1 MKKTILVSAERGET
15 RVAVLEAK
23 TKGGKASVA
32 ELYMERRGRRS
43 IVGNIYKGKVDNV
56 LPGMEAAF
64 VDIGLERNGFL
75 HVDEIV
81 LPGGEQAPKR
91 GRGTGRRINELIK
104 PGQEILVQVVK
115 DPLKTKGAR
124 LSMNVSI
131 AGRYLVFAPTGS
143 GVGVSRRLSDSERD
157 RLRKMVDRTYKGPG
171 GLIVRTAAHG
181 AKKSDF
187 VREISYLQKLNDVL
201 DRRSDQ
207 TKAPAL
213 VFQEADLSVRVLR
226 DVFLS
231 EFEKAIID
239 SPKQFERVTSFFQR
253 TAPELVGGVE
263 LYEDKK
269 PLFEKFK
276 IDEEIESTLNR
287 RIDLPSG
294 GYLIIDYTEALT
306 VVDVNSGSFTGRGKG
321 GLEET
326 ITKVNTEAAD
336 EAVRQLRLRDIGGI
350 IVIDFIDMARASNRD
365 KVLKTMR
372 KALDADKSKSYVVEV
387 SPLGLVEMTRQNV
400 TDGVREILTELC
412 PTCHGEG
419 VVLSAETV
427 ALEGLRQMRDI
438 AAEKS
443 DEAFLLRVNPK
454 VAAALT
460 DSDSGLTELEE
471 ETGKRF
477 HFEGGD
483 ALAIGTFDLIES
495 GTRAEIEERALPF
508 KVGEEVLVHIDEPH
522 MYNADDAVARI
533 DAYIVSVTGGGRFV
547 GERKLVR
554 IDEVERAAAIASLLG
569 ADASNGAAA
578 ESQNGSS
585 NGTTNGDSLES
596 DAPSRKRSRGRRG
609 GRGRSRAKQGSDKDE
624 S

>member
-1 MKKTILVSAERGET
+1 MKKTILVSAEHGET

-23 TKGGKASVA
+23 QKGGKRDVA
-32 ELYMERRGRRS
+32 ELYIERRGRRS

-56 LPGMEAAF
+56 LAGMEAAF

-91 GRGTGRRINELIK
+91 GRGHGRRITELLK
-104 PGQEILVQVVK
+104 PGQEIVVQVVK
-115 DPLKTKGAR
+115 DPLKSKGAR

-131 AGRYLVFAPTGS
+131 AGRYLVYASQGS
-143 GVGVSRRLSDSERD
+143 GVGVSRRLADKERD
-157 RLRKMVDRTYKGPG
+157 RLRKMVDRIHKGKDG

-181 AKKSDF
+181 AKKPDF
-187 VREISYLQKLNDVL
+187 VREIVYLRRLTEVL
-201 DRRSDQ
+201 ERRTDE

-213 VFQEADLSVRVLR
+213 VFQEADLPVRVLR

-253 TAPELVGGVE
+253 TAPELVDGVE
-263 LYEDKK
+263 LYEGDQ
-269 PLFEKFK
+269 PLFEKWK
-276 IDEEIESTLNR
+276 IDAEIQSTLGR

-306 VVDVNSGSFTGRGKG
+306 VIDVNSGSFTGRGKG

-326 ITKVNTEAAD
+326 ITKVNTEAAE

-365 KVLKTMR
+365 KVLKTLR
-372 KALDADKSKSYVVEV
+372 KALDTDKSKSYVVEV

-400 TDGVREILTELC
+400 TDGVREILTENC
-412 PTCHGEG
+412 PTCGGDG

-427 ALEGLRQMRDI
+427 ALDGLRKLREI
-438 AAEKS
+438 AAGDS
-443 DEAFLLRVNPK
+443 EAFLLRVNPK
-454 VAAALT
+454 VAAELT
-460 DSDSGLTELEE
+460 DPESGLAEIEAD
-471 ETGKRF
+471 TGKRF

-483 ALAIGTFDLIES
+483 ALPIETFVLLES
-495 GTRAEIEERALPF
+495 GSREEIEERALPF
-508 KVGEEVLVHIDEPH
+508 KVGEEVLVKIDEPH

-533 DAYIVSVTGGGRFV
+533 DSYIVSVTGGGRFI
-547 GERKLVR
+547 GDRKLVR
-554 IDEVERAAAIASLLG
+554 IEEVERSAAVASLLG
-569 ADASNGAAA
+569 GESPNGNAQDG
-578 ESQNGSS
+578 ESEG
-585 NGTTNGDSLES
+585 GLES
-596 DAPSRKRSRGRRG
+596 GASRSKRSRGRRG
-609 GRGRSRAKQGSDKDE
+609 GRGRSRAKQGSKDE
-624 S
+624 

>member
-15 RVAVLEAK
+15 RVAVLESK
-23 TKGGKASVA
+23 QKGGKSKVA

-91 GRGTGRRINELIK
+91 GRGSGRRINELIK
-104 PGQEILVQVVK
+104 PGQEIVVQVVK

-131 AGRYLVFAPTGS
+131 AGRYLVFAPQGT
-143 GVGVSRRLSDSERD
+143 GVGVSRRLTDKERD

-181 AKKSDF
+181 AKKADF
-187 VREISYLQKLNDVL
+187 VREISYLQRLNEIL
-201 DRRSDQ
+201 DRRTEGS
-207 TKAPAL
+207 KGPAL
-213 VFQEADLSVRVLR
+213 VFQEADLSIRVLR

-231 EFEKAIID
+231 EFEKAVID
-239 SPKQFERVTSFFQR
+239 SEKQFERVTAFFQR
-253 TAPELVGGVE
+253 TAPELVDGVE
-263 LYEDKK
+263 LYKGAK
-269 PLFEKFK
+269 PLFEKWK
-276 IDEEIESTLNR
+276 IDAEIESTLSR
-287 RIDLPSG
+287 RVDLPSG
-294 GYLIIDYTEALT
+294 GYLIIDYAEALT
-306 VVDVNSGSFTGRGKG
+306 VIDVNSGSFTGRGKG

-326 ITKVNTEAAD
+326 ITKVNTEAAE

-400 TDGVREILTELC
+400 TDGVREILTTPC
-412 PTCHGEG
+412 PTCAGEG

-438 AAEKS
+438 VIDHPD
-443 DEAFLLRVNPK
+443 DEAFLIRVNPK
-454 VAAALT
+454 VARELT
-460 DSDSGLTELEE
+460 DADSGLVEFEA

-483 ALAIGTFDLIES
+483 ALGIATFDLIES
-495 GTRAEIEERALPF
+495 GSREQIEERALPF
-508 KVGEEVLVHIDEPH
+508 KVGEEVLVQIDEPH
-522 MYNADDAVARI
+522 MYNANDAVARI
-533 DAYIVSVTGGGRFV
+533 DSYIVSVTGGGPHV
-547 GERKLVR
+547 GQRRMVR
-554 IDEVERAAAIASLLG
+554 IDQVERAAATASLLG
-569 ADASNGAAA
+569 GESANGAAA
-578 ESQNGSS
+578 GSENGAE
-585 NGTTNGDSLES
+585 LES

-609 GRGRSRAKQGSDKDE
+609 GRGRSRAKQGSKEED
-624 S
+624 

>member
-15 RVAVLEAK
+15 RVAVLESK
-23 TKGGKASVA
+23 QKGGKADVA
-32 ELYMERRGRRS
+32 ELYIERRGRRS

-81 LPGGEQAPKR
+81 TPDGKQAPKR
-91 GRGTGRRINELIK
+91 GRGSGRRINELIK

-131 AGRYLVFAPTGS
+131 AGRYLVFAPNGS

-181 AKKSDF
+181 AKKADF
-187 VREISYLQKLNDVL
+187 VREIAYLQKLNEVL
-201 DRRSDQ
+201 DRRSEG

-213 VFQEADLSVRVLR
+213 TFQEADLSVRVLR

-253 TAPELVGGVE
+253 TAPELVSGVE
-263 LYEDKK
+263 LYEGSK
-269 PLFEKFK
+269 PLFEKWK

-287 RIDLPSG
+287 RVDLPSG

-306 VVDVNSGSFTGRGKG
+306 VLDVNSGSFTGRGKG

-326 ITKVNTEAAD
+326 ITKVNTEAAE

-412 PTCHGEG
+412 PTCGGEG

-427 ALEGLRQMRDI
+427 ALDALRKLKDI

-454 VAAALT
+454 VAHVLT
-460 DSDSGLTELEE
+460 GEDSGLTELEE
-471 ETGKRF
+471 ESGKRF

-483 ALAIGTFDLIES
+483 ALAIETFDLIES
-495 GTRAEIEERALPF
+495 GSREEIEERALPF
-508 KVGEEVLVHIDEPH
+508 KVGEEVLVSIDEPH
-522 MYNADDAVARI
+522 MYNDEDAVARI
-533 DAYIVSVTGGGRFV
+533 DSYIVSVTGGGRYV
-547 GERKLVR
+547 GERRLVR
-554 IDEVERAAAIASLLG
+554 IEDVARSEAVASLLG
-569 ADASNGAAA
+569 TDPPSGNGSNGD
-578 ESQNGSS
+578 GS
-585 NGTTNGDSLES
+585 DSELES
-596 DAPSRKRSRGRRG
+596 GAPSRKRSRGRRG
-609 GRGRSRAKQGSDKDE
+609 GRGRSRAKQGSKED
-624 S
+624 

>member
-15 RVAVLEAK
+15 RVAVLESK
-23 TKGGKASVA
+23 QKGGKADVA
-32 ELYMERRGRRS
+32 ELYIERRGRRS

-81 LPGGEQAPKR
+81 LADGTQAPRR
-91 GRGTGRRINELIK
+91 GRGSGKGARINELIK
-104 PGQEILVQVVK
+104 PGQEILVQGVK

-131 AGRYLVFAPTGS
+131 AGRYLVYAPHGS
-143 GVGVSRRLSDSERD
+143 GVGVSRRLADKERD
-157 RLRKMVDRTYKGPG
+157 RLRKMVDKTYKGPG

-181 AKKSDF
+181 AKKTDF
-187 VREISYLQKLNDVL
+187 VREISYLQKLNEVL
-201 DRRSDQ
+201 ERRSES
-207 TKAPAL
+207 TKAPAM
-213 VFQEADLSVRVLR
+213 VSREPDLSVRVLR
-226 DVFLS
+226 AVFLN

-239 SPKQFERVTSFFQR
+239 SDKQFERVTSFFQR

-263 LYEDKK
+263 IYQGQKK
-269 PLFEKFK
+269 SLFEKYG
-276 IDEEIESTLNR
+276 IDKEIESTLNR
-287 RIDLPSG
+287 RVDLPSG

-306 VVDVNSGSFTGRGKG
+306 VIDVNSGSFTGRGKG

-350 IVIDFIDMARASNRD
+350 IVVDFIDMARASNRD

-387 SPLGLVEMTRQNV
+387 SPLGLVERTRKNV
-400 TDGVREILTELC
+400 TDGVREILTAPC

-427 ALEGLRQMRDI
+427 ALEGLRKMRDI
-438 AAEKS
+438 AAEHA
-443 DEAFLLRVNPK
+443 DTEAFLLRVNPK
-454 VAAALT
+454 VAAELT
-460 DSDSGLTELEE
+460 GDDSGLPELES
-471 ETGKRF
+471 ETGKQF

-483 ALAIGTFDLIES
+483 ARAIDTFTLVEK

-508 KVGEEVLVHIDEPH
+508 KVGEEVLVQIDEPH

-533 DAYIVSVTGGGRFV
+533 DSYIVSITGGGRFV
-547 GERKLVR
+547 GERRLVR
-554 IDEVERAAAIASLLG
+554 IEEVERSAAIASLLG
-569 ADASNGAAA
+569 SSSPNGSGGGAENGAELDSAA
-578 ESQNGSS
+578 
-585 NGTTNGDSLES
+585 
-596 DAPSRKRSRGRRG
+596 ASRNRSRGRRG
-609 GRGRSRAKQGSDKDE
+609 GRGRSRANQGSKEDD
-624 S
+624 

>member
-23 TKGGKASVA
+23 QKGGKSHVA
-32 ELYMERRGRRS
+32 ELYIERRGRRS

-75 HVDEIV
+75 HVDEIL
-81 LPGGEQAPKR
+81 LPNGEQAPKR
-91 GRGTGRRINELIK
+91 GRGHGRRINELIK

-124 LSMNVSI
+124 LSMNCSI
-131 AGRYLVFAPTGS
+131 AGRYLVYAPHGS
-143 GVGVSRRLSDSERD
+143 GVGVSRRLTDKERD

-181 AKKSDF
+181 AKKADF
-187 VREISYLQKLNDVL
+187 VREISYLQKLNEVL
-201 DRRSDQ
+201 ERRSDG

-213 VFQEADLSVRVLR
+213 VFQEADLSIRVLR
-226 DVFLS
+226 DVFLN
-231 EFEKAIID
+231 EFEKAVID

-263 LYEDKK
+263 LYEGAK
-269 PLFEKFK
+269 PLFEKWK
-276 IDEEIESTLNR
+276 VNEAIDSTLNR
-287 RIDLPSG
+287 RVDLPSG
-294 GYLIIDYTEALT
+294 GYLIIDYAEALT
-306 VVDVNSGSFTGRGKG
+306 VIDVNSGSFTGRGKG

-350 IVIDFIDMARASNRD
+350 IVVDFIDMARASNRD

-400 TDGVREILTELC
+400 TDGVREILTAPC

-419 VVLSAETV
+419 VILSAETV
-427 ALEGLRQMRDI
+427 ALEGLGKLRDF
-438 AAEKS
+438 AAEKGG
-443 DEAFLLRVNPK
+443 DEAFLVRVNPK
-454 VAAALT
+454 VAHELT
-460 DSDSGLTELEE
+460 DPDSGLPELEE

-483 ALAIGTFDLIES
+483 ALSIDTFELVES
-495 GTRAEIEERALPF
+495 GSRSEIEERALPF
-508 KVGEEVLVHIDEPH
+508 KVGEEVLVKIDEPH

-533 DAYIVSVTGGGRFV
+533 DSYIVSVTGGGRFV
-547 GERKLVR
+547 GEHKLVR
-554 IDEVERAAAIASLLG
+554 IDEVERSAAIASLLG
-569 ADASNGAAA
+569 GD
-578 ESQNGSS
+578 SS
-585 NGTTNGDSLES
+585 NGSGGGGENGSELES
-596 DAPSRKRSRGRRG
+596 SDSSRKRSRGRRG
-609 GRGRSRAKQGSDKDE
+609 GRGRSRAKQGSKDE
-624 S
+624 

>member
-23 TKGGKASVA
+23 TKGGNASVA

-81 LPGGEQAPKR
+81 LPDGSAAPKR
-91 GRGTGRRINELIK
+91 GRGSGRRINELIK

-131 AGRYLVFAPTGS
+131 AGRYLVFAPQGS

-187 VREISYLQKLNDVL
+187 VREISYLQKLNEVL
-201 DRRSDQ
+201 ERRTDQ

-263 LYEDKK
+263 LYEGKK
-269 PLFEKFK
+269 PLFEKWK

-326 ITKVNTEAAD
+326 ITKVNTEAAE

-365 KVLKTMR
+365 KVLKVMR

-427 ALEGLRQMRDI
+427 ALEGLRKMRDI
-438 AAEKS
+438 AAEKAE
-443 DEAFLLRVNPK
+443 EAFLMRVNPK

-460 DSDSGLTELEE
+460 DADSGLAELED

-483 ALAIGTFDLIES
+483 ALAIGTFDLIEA
-495 GTRAEIEERALPF
+495 GTRATIEERALPF
-508 KVGEEVLVHIDEPH
+508 KVGEEVLVQIDEPH
-522 MYNADDAVARI
+522 MYNADDAVARV
-533 DAYIVSVTGGGRFV
+533 DSYIVSVTGGGRFV

-554 IDEVERAAAIASLLG
+554 IDEVARAAAVASLLG
-569 ADASNGAAA
+569 SDLVGD
-578 ESQNGSS
+578 SQNGSS
-585 NGTTNGDSLES
+585 NGASNGDSLES

-609 GRGRSRAKQGSDKDE
+609 GRGRSRANQGSDKDE

>member
-1 MKKTILVSAERGET
+1 MKKTILVSAERGEA

-23 TKGGKASVA
+23 QKGGKCNVA
-32 ELYMERRGRRS
+32 ELYIERRGRRS

-75 HVDEIV
+75 HVDEI
-81 LPGGEQAPKR
+81 LTPDGEQAPRR
-91 GRGTGRRINELIK
+91 GRGGGRRINELIK

-115 DPLKTKGAR
+115 DPLKSKGAR

-131 AGRYLVFAPTGS
+131 AGRYLVFAPSGS
-143 GVGVSRRLSDSERD
+143 GVGVSRRLAEKERD

-181 AKKSDF
+181 AKKADF
-187 VREISYLQKLNDVL
+187 VREIKYLQKLNEVL
-201 DRRSDQ
+201 ARRAESS
-207 TKAPAL
+207 KAPAL
-213 VFQEADLSVRVLR
+213 VFQEADLSIRVLR

-231 EFEKAIID
+231 EFEKAVID
-239 SPKQFERVTSFFQR
+239 SPKQYERVTNFFQR
-253 TAPELVGGVE
+253 TAPELVDGVE
-263 LYEDKK
+263 LYEGKK
-269 PLFEKFK
+269 PLLEKWK
-276 IDEEIESTLNR
+276 VDEEIESTLNR
-287 RIDLPSG
+287 RVDLPSG
-294 GYLIIDYTEALT
+294 GYLIIDYAEALT
-306 VVDVNSGSFTGRGKG
+306 VIDVNSGSFTGRGKG

-400 TDGVREILTELC
+400 TDGVREILTEPC
-412 PTCHGEG
+412 PTCAGEG

-427 ALEGLRQMRDI
+427 ALEGLRKMRDI
-438 AAEKS
+438 VAENNDS
-443 DEAFLLRVNPK
+443 DAFLIRVNPK
-454 VAAALT
+454 VAHELT
-460 DSDSGLTELEE
+460 AEDSGLAELEE

-483 ALAIGTFDLIES
+483 ALAIDTFEMIEAGS
-495 GTRAEIEERALPF
+495 REEIEERALPF
-508 KVGEEVLVHIDEPH
+508 KVGEEVLVDIDEPH

-533 DAYIVSVTGGGRFV
+533 DSYIVSVTGGGPFV
-547 GERKLVR
+547 GERKMVR
-554 IDEVERAAAIASLLG
+554 IDEVERSAAIASLLG
-569 ADASNGAAA
+569 G
-578 ESQNGSS
+578 ESPNGSS
-585 NGTTNGDSLES
+585 GGEKNGSQLDS

-609 GRGRSRAKQGSDKDE
+609 GRGRSRAKQGSNGQD
-624 S
+624 

>member
-23 TKGGKASVA
+23 TKGSKPKVA

-91 GRGTGRRINELIK
+91 GRGHGRRINELIK

-131 AGRYLVFAPTGS
+131 AGRYLVFAPQGS

-187 VREISYLQKLNDVL
+187 VREISYLQRLNEVL
-201 DRRSDQ
+201 ERRAGES
-207 TKAPAL
+207 KAPAM
-213 VFQEADLSVRVLR
+213 VFQEADLSIRVLR
-226 DVFLS
+226 DVFLN

-239 SPKQFERVTSFFQR
+239 SEKQFERVTSFFQR
-253 TAPELVGGVE
+253 TAPELVDGVE
-263 LYEDKK
+263 LYRDPK
-269 PLFEKFK
+269 PLLERWKV
-276 IDEEIESTLNR
+276 DEEIESTLSR
-287 RIDLPSG
+287 RVDLPSG
-294 GYLIIDYTEALT
+294 GYLVIDYAEALT
-306 VVDVNSGSFTGRGKG
+306 VIDVNSGSFTGRGKG

-326 ITKVNTEAAD
+326 ITKVNTEAAE

-427 ALEGLRQMRDI
+427 ALEGLRRLRDV
-438 AAEKS
+438 AAEHGDS
-443 DEAFLLRVNPK
+443 EAFLLRVNPR

-460 DSDSGLTELEE
+460 DAESGLAELEE

-477 HFEGGD
+477 HFEGGE
-483 ALAIGTFDLIES
+483 ALPIETFELIEQ
-495 GTRAEIEERALPF
+495 GTREEIEERALPF
-508 KVGEEVLVHIDEPH
+508 KVGEEVLVKIDEPH

-533 DAYIVSVTGGGRFV
+533 DSYIVSVTGGGRFV
-547 GERKLVR
+547 GDRKLVR
-554 IDEVERAAAIASLLG
+554 IEEVRRASAIASLLG
-569 ADASNGAAA
+569 GDSPNGSGNGAEA
-578 ESQNGSS
+578 GSE
-585 NGTTNGDSLES
+585 LES
-596 DAPSRKRSRGRRG
+596 GAPSRRRSRGRRG
-609 GRGRSRAKQGSDKDE
+609 GRGRSRAEQAEKSE
-624 S
+624 

>member
-15 RVAVLEAK
+15 RVAVLESK
-23 TKGGKASVA
+23 QKGGKAKVA

-91 GRGTGRRINELIK
+91 GRGSGRKINEMIK
-104 PGQEILVQVVK
+104 PGQEIVVQVVK

-131 AGRYLVFAPTGS
+131 AGRYLVFAPQGS

-181 AKKSDF
+181 AKKADF
-187 VREISYLQKLNDVL
+187 VREISYLQRLTEIL
-201 DRRSDQ
+201 ERRTESS
-207 TKAPAL
+207 KAPAL
-213 VFQEADLSVRVLR
+213 VFQEADLSIRVLR

-231 EFEKAIID
+231 EFEKAVIESD
-239 SPKQFERVTSFFQR
+239 KQFERVTSFFQR
-253 TAPELVGGVE
+253 TAPELVDKVE
-263 LYEDKK
+263 AYKGQK
-269 PLFEKFK
+269 PLFEKWK
-276 IDEEIESTLNR
+276 IDAEIESTLNR
-287 RIDLPSG
+287 RVDLPSG
-294 GYLIIDYTEALT
+294 GYLVIDYAEALT
-306 VVDVNSGSFTGRGKG
+306 VIDVNSGSFTGRGKG

-326 ITKVNTEAAD
+326 ITKVNTEAAE

-400 TDGVREILTELC
+400 TDGVREILTVPC
-412 PTCHGEG
+412 PTCEGEG

-427 ALEGLRQMRDI
+427 ALEGLRKMRDI
-438 AAEKS
+438 VADNPET
-443 DEAFLLRVNPK
+443 EAFLIRVNPK
-454 VAAALT
+454 VAHELT
-460 DSDSGLTELEE
+460 DPESGLIEFEA

-483 ALAIGTFDLIES
+483 ALAIDTFDVVES
-495 GTRAEIEERALPF
+495 GSRGQIEERALPF
-508 KVGEEVLVHIDEPH
+508 KVGEEVLVQIDEPH

-533 DAYIVSVTGGGRFV
+533 DSYIVSVSGGGPFV
-547 GERKLVR
+547 GQRKMVR
-554 IDEVERAAAIASLLG
+554 IEEVERSAAIASLLG
-569 ADASNGAAA
+569 G
-578 ESQNGSS
+578 ESS
-585 NGTTNGDSLES
+585 NGSGAGSENGSELES

-609 GRGRSRAKQGSDKDE
+609 GRGRSRAKQGSKEED
-624 S
+624 

>member
-23 TKGGKASVA
+23 AKGSQANVA
-32 ELYMERRGRRS
+32 ELYIERRGRRS

-81 LPGGEQAPKR
+81 LPDGSQAPRR
-91 GRGTGRRINELIK
+91 GRGSGKGARINELIK

-131 AGRYLVFAPTGS
+131 AGRYLVYAPHGS
-143 GVGVSRRLSDSERD
+143 GVGVSRRLADKERD
-157 RLRKMVDRTYKGPG
+157 RLRKMVDKTYKGPG

-181 AKKSDF
+181 AKKTDF
-187 VREISYLQKLNDVL
+187 VREISYLQKLNEVL
-201 DRRSDQ
+201 ERRSES
-207 TKAPAL
+207 TKAPAM

-226 DVFLS
+226 DVFLN

-239 SPKQFERVTSFFQR
+239 SEKQFERVTSFFQR

-263 LYEDKK
+263 IYQGQKK
-269 PLFEKFK
+269 SLFEKYG
-276 IDEEIESTLNR
+276 IDKEIESTLNR
-287 RIDLPSG
+287 RVDLPSG

-306 VVDVNSGSFTGRGKG
+306 VIDVNSGSFTGRGKG

-365 KVLKTMR
+365 KVLKVMR

-427 ALEGLRQMRDI
+427 ALDGLRKMREI
-438 AAEKS
+438 AAEKG
-443 DEAFLLRVNPK
+443 DEAFLVRVNPK

-460 DSDSGLTELEE
+460 HSDSGLTELED

-483 ALAIGTFDLIES
+483 ANAIETFEVVES
-495 GTRAEIEERALPF
+495 GTRTAIEERALPF
-508 KVGEEVLVHIDEPH
+508 KVGEEVLVKIDEPH

-533 DAYIVSVTGGGRFV
+533 DSYIVSVTGGGPYV

-554 IDEVERAAAIASLLG
+554 IEEVERAAAIASLLG
-569 ADASNGAAA
+569 GGENANGHADVSSNGASNGD
-578 ESQNGSS
+578 G
-585 NGTTNGDSLES
+585 LES
-596 DAPSRKRSRGRRG
+596 DVPSRKRSRGRRG
-609 GRGRSRAKQGSDKDE
+609 GRGRARAKQGSSDE
-624 S
+624 